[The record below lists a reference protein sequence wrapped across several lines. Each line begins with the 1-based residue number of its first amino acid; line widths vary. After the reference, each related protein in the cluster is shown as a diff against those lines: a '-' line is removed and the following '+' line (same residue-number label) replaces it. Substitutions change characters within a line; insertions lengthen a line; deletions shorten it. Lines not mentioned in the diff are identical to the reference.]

1 LQVLQRTMGRGHERV
16 RHILHTVTP
25 EVTVA
30 ITAPGTVTLRAQRW
44 TIHLGTEEVAEIL
57 AAIIETG
64 SRQLETHITDA
75 AKHIQGGEP

>member
-1 LQVLQRTMGRGHERV
+1 LQILQQTMALGHERV
-16 RHILHTVTP
+16 RHILHNVTP
-25 EVTVA
+25 EVAVA

-44 TIHLGTEEVAEIL
+44 TIHLETGEAAEIP

-64 SRQLETHITDA
+64 SRQPKTHVIDA